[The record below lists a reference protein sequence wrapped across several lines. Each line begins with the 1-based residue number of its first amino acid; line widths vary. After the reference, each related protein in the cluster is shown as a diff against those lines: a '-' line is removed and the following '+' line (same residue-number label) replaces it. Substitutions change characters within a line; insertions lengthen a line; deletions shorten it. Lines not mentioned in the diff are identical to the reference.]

1 MANGTL
7 RLTRGRNGNQ
17 LSLAILAVIAL
28 TIVFLGRVQPT
39 LFDRGRAYVSDRTAP
54 ILETLRMPVRTT
66 VQWTGSLA
74 QLFTVYQENLR
85 LKEQNARLRQWQ
97 NAALMLEQRLKRYQL
112 LLNAVPNPE
121 TGNVTAHVIGRSTRP
136 FLSTMIL
143 DAGQRDR
150 VKPGEAVVDE
160 RGMIG
165 RIFLAGNHT
174 SWVILLTDLNS
185 RIPVSIQPG
194 NIQAIMAGDNSSAPT
209 LEISA
214 QGAAVTDG
222 EQIETSGDGALLPP
236 GLLVG
241 KIFRDGAGFRAA
253 LFADAGRSSDVR
265 VLELKAVPEQPP
277 VPTKNDLPVTA
288 AGLPPLT
295 PPAPKVTAAN
305 PPVPAPGTALAGKP
319 TTEPKRVHTLHA
331 QILVPPVDS
340 STADGEAQG
349 TNNMQAVPPTTAP
362 AAPPTTAPP
371 TTSPQAQPN
380 PDDPNADNQ

>member
-7 RLTRGRNGNQ
+7 RLARGRNGNQ
-17 LSLAILAVIAL
+17 LSLAIFAALAL

-74 QLFTVYQENLR
+74 QIFSVYQENLR

-121 TGNVTAHVIGRSTRP
+121 TANVTAHVIGRSTRP

-143 DAGQRDR
+143 DAGRRDR

-165 RIFLAGNHT
+165 RIFLAGDHT

-185 RIPVSIQPG
+185 RIPVSVQPG
-194 NIQAIMAGDNSSAPT
+194 NIPAIMAGDNSSAPT

-214 QGAAVTDG
+214 QSAQLRDG
-222 EQIETSGDGALLPP
+222 EQVVTSGDGALLPP

-241 KIFRDGAGFRAA
+241 RVFRDGPSFRVAVS
-253 LFADAGRSSDVR
+253 ADAGRSSDVR
-265 VLELKAVPEQPP
+265 VLELKEIPEQPP
-277 VPTKNDLPVTA
+277 LPTKNDLPVTA
-288 AGLPPLT
+288 AGLPPLA

-305 PPVPAPGTALAGKP
+305 PPTPAPTIASPRTAVMQPNRAR
-319 TTEPKRVHTLHA
+319 TSHMR
-331 QILVPPVDS
+331 ILTVPDDAS
-340 STADGEAQG
+340 ASADRDGANSE
-349 TNNMQAVPPTTAP
+349 QAMPQAPPPATAP
-362 AAPPTTAPP
+362 QT
-371 TTSPQAQPN
+371 QPN
-380 PDDPNADNQ
+380 PDDQGADNQ

>member
-7 RLTRGRNGNQ
+7 RLARGRNGNQ

-66 VQWTGSLA
+66 VQWAGSLGE
-74 QLFTVYQENLR
+74 LFSVYQENLR

-97 NAALMLEQRLKRYQL
+97 NAALMLEQRLKRYKL
-112 LLNAVPNPE
+112 LLNAVPDPE
-121 TGNVTAHVIGRSTRP
+121 TASVTAHVIGRQTRP
-136 FLSTMIL
+136 FLNTMIL
-143 DAGQRDR
+143 DAGRRDR
-150 VKPGEAVVDE
+150 IKPGEAVVDE

-165 RIFLAGNHT
+165 RIFLSGDHT

-194 NIQAIMAGDNSSAPT
+194 NIQAILTGDNSSAPT

-214 QGAAVTDG
+214 QDVQIKDG
-222 EQIETSGDGALLPP
+222 EQIATSGDGALLPP

-241 KIFRDGAGFRAA
+241 KVFRDGAGFRAA
-253 LFADAGRSSDVR
+253 LFAEAGRSNDVR

-277 VPTKNDLPVTA
+277 PPTMGDLPVTA
-288 AGLPPLT
+288 AGLPPLA
-295 PPAPKVTAAN
+295 PPAPKVTVVN
-305 PPVPAPGTALAGKP
+305 PSTPAVALAGKP
-319 TTEPKRVHTLHA
+319 VTESKRPHTLHA
-331 QILVPPVDS
+331 QILIPPVNS
-340 STADGEAQG
+340 SGADGDAQG
-349 TNNMQAVPPTTAP
+349 ANNTQVVSPPAIARAVPPTIAP
-362 AAPPTTAPP
+362 QTQT
-371 TTSPQAQPN
+371 N
-380 PDDPNADNQ
+380 PDDPGADNQ